1 MTLRTGVDMI
11 EIERVRAS
19 LERRGDRLLNRLFT
33 PQEIGEVGERIES
46 LAGRFA
52 AKEAVAKA
60 FSTGIGDI
68 SWQEIEILRGPNKE
82 PVLCLRGAAQ
92 ELSDQLGITEWS
104 LSISHSHSHAIA
116 FVVAL
121 GLHQS
126 D

>member
-1 MTLRTGVDMI
+1 MI

-19 LERRGDRLLNRLFT
+19 LERRGDRLLQRLFT
-33 PQEIGEVGERIES
+33 PQEIAEVGDQIQS

-68 SWQEIEILRGPNKE
+68 SWQEIEIRRGPNRE
-82 PVLCLRGAAQ
+82 PVLCLSGEARK
-92 ELSDQLGITEWS
+92 LSDQLGITDWS

-121 GLHQS
+121 GKPG
-126 D
+126 